1 MAKLILV
8 RHAKSEWNSLG
19 LWTGWTDVS
28 LSPDGVE
35 EAKKTAEELRV
46 ISIDKTYAS
55 PLKRAVET
63 LAIIKED
70 LDLKKIP
77 TETDDALKERNYGI
91 YTGKNKWEIK
101 DVVGEKTFQ
110 KIRRDFDYPIPEG
123 ETLKDVY
130 DRVVPFYRN
139 TILADLKSGKNVL
152 IVAHGNSLRALVKKL
167 ENLSEEEVANLEIG
181 IAEAYVYS
189 IDSEGKVLGKEIRGR
204 NPNRGKI

>member
-181 IAEAYVYS
+181 TAEAHV
-189 IDSEGKVLGKEIRGR
+189 
-204 NPNRGKI
+204 